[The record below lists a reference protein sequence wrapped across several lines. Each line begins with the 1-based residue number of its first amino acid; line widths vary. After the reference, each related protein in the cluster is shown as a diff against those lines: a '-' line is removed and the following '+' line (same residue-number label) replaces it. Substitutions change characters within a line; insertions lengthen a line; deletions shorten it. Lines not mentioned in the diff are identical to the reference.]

1 MAAAVLAQVPQ
12 LKNYQIS
19 QLYQFSEFNAL
30 ANALDNSGVQD
41 VFALNTVGISRL
53 AVRLTVATNALAA
66 FQIKARFSSEDGT
79 EIVLFSTS
87 ADFLAPKGVLV
98 ASSGDLTTLAVGSGW
113 FIIDVSGFSAVIL
126 AANSGNAG
134 GSTLAV
140 NAGGQ

>member
-66 FQIKARFSSEDGT
+66 FQIKARFSSEDST
-79 EIVLFSTS
+79 EIVLVSTS

>member
-12 LKNYQIS
+12 LKNHQIS

-41 VFALNTVGISRL
+41 VFAFNTAGISRL

-98 ASSGDLTTLAVGSGW
+98 AASGDLTTLAVGSGW